1 MAGRLLLQQKIEM
14 QQKLAMSPQMLQAL
28 GLLQLPVMELS
39 TALQTELQENPLLEM
54 ADDHED
60 DHNNDYEGS
69 SDWRKQDEGVAGMA
83 GMTGSAG
90 SAQNECGGAT
100 GEGEFSEGPSQGLTL
115 SGEWDPEAYYAGE
128 TGDGEGASMLSGR
141 VRGLRAE
148 AQEGVQIENLAAPT
162 YTLLDD
168 LRLQLY
174 GSDLNERERKIGAFL
189 IDCLDENGYL
199 REDCACLAKALAAGH
214 GAAGDDVA
222 GHCAEA
228 DAADIE
234 RVLEVLKSF
243 EPAGVFASNL
253 QECMLLQIE
262 RRGWTDT
269 VAGRIIRDH
278 FDLLSSGRFSEIAAV
293 LRVSRETV
301 LDAVAQIRQ
310 LEPRPGASG
319 RDSASTVPYPD
330 LTILER
336 DGRWEVV
343 VNESPYP
350 RLKLSPYYYGLLQSN
365 PEDPKL
371 KAYLREKA
379 ERAQW
384 ILKAI
389 GQRRATLL
397 KIGYALLELQ
407 PAFFRQGPAALKVMT
422 QADVAEIVDVHVSTV
437 SRAVAGKYVQTPF
450 GLFAL
455 RDLFQSGVDTRTGGD
470 RASGSVKRML
480 REIIASEDP
489 KHPLNDEQLAAALKK
504 AGLVISRRTVTKYR
518 LELAIPAA
526 RLRIK

>member
-1 MAGRLLLQQKIEM
+1 MAGRLLLKQTLEM

-39 TALQTELQENPLLEM
+39 MALQNELQENPLLEM

-60 DHNNDYEGS
+60 ENENGTAD
-69 SDWRKQDEGVAGMA
+69 
-83 GMTGSAG
+83 TGP
-90 SAQNECGGAT
+90 AQEI
-100 GEGEFSEGPSQGLTL
+100 GEALCQGLTQ
-115 SGEWDPEAYYAGE
+115 SGEWDAEAFYAGDS
-128 TGDGEGASMLSGR
+128 GDRSFASSSSGH
-141 VRGLRAE
+141 RAE
-148 AQEGVQIENLAAPT
+148 MREGMPIENLAAPI
-162 YTLLDD
+162 YALRDD

-174 GSDLNERERKIGAFL
+174 GSDLKEHELEIGTFL

-199 REDCACLAKALAAGH
+199 REDCACLAKTLGIGSGAG
-214 GAAGDDVA
+214 AG
-222 GHCAEA
+222 A
-228 DAADIE
+228 DAGVNARVDARVDDIQ
-234 RVLEVLKSF
+234 RVLKVLKTF

-253 QECMLLQIE
+253 QECMQLQIE

-269 VAGRIIRDH
+269 VAGRIIGQY
-278 FDLLSSGRFSEIAAV
+278 FDLLSGGRFSELAAA
-293 LRVSRETV
+293 LGVSREAI

-310 LEPRPGASG
+310 LQPRPGAG
-319 RDSASTVPYPD
+319 GHDSEASLPYPD

-350 RLKLSPYYYGLLQSN
+350 RLKLSPYYCSLMRSN

-371 KAYLREKA
+371 KSYLREKA

-384 ILKAI
+384 ILKAV

-397 KIGYALLELQ
+397 KIGQALLELQ
-407 PAFFRQGPAALKVMT
+407 PAFFREGPAALKVMT
-422 QADVAEIVDVHVSTV
+422 QADAAEIVEVHVSTI
-437 SRAVAGKYVQTPF
+437 SRAVAGKYIQTPF
-450 GLFAL
+450 GLFPL
-455 RDLFQSGVDTRTGGD
+455 RGLFQSGVDTRTGGD

-480 REIIASEDP
+480 REIIAAEDP
-489 KHPLNDEQLAAALKK
+489 RNPLNDEQLAVALKR
-504 AGLVISRRTVTKYR
+504 AGLVIARRTVTKYR
-518 LELAIPAA
+518 CELGIPAA

>member
-1 MAGRLLLQQKIEM
+1 MVGRLLLKQTLEM

-39 TALQTELQENPLLEM
+39 MALQTELQENPLLEM
-54 ADDHED
+54 AEDHEE
-60 DHNNDYEGS
+60 DHGTEQS
-69 SDWRKQDEGVAGMA
+69 Q
-83 GMTGSAG
+83 
-90 SAQNECGGAT
+90 
-100 GEGEFSEGPSQGLTL
+100 SEDQGLTP
-115 SGEWDPEAYYAGE
+115 SGEWDAEAFYAGE
-128 TGDGEGASMLSGR
+128 AGNGERSFASSGHR
-141 VRGLRAE
+141 TE
-148 AQEGVQIENLAAPT
+148 TQEGMPIENLAAPI
-162 YTLLDD
+162 YALRDD

-174 GSDLNERERKIGAFL
+174 GSDLNEHELEIGTYL
-189 IDCLDENGYL
+189 IDCLDEYGYL
-199 REDCACLAKALAAGH
+199 REECSCLTAQH
-214 GAAGDDVA
+214 
-222 GHCAEA
+222 
-228 DAADIE
+228 
-234 RVLEVLKSF
+234 VLEVLKTF
-243 EPAGVFASNL
+243 EPAGVFASSL
-253 QECMLLQIE
+253 RECMQLQIE

-269 VAGRIIRDH
+269 VAGRIIGQH
-278 FDLLSSGRFSEIAAV
+278 FELLSGGRFSELAAA
-293 LRVSRETV
+293 LGVSRATV

-310 LEPRPGASG
+310 LQPRPGAGG
-319 RDSASTVPYPD
+319 RDLEASVPYPD

-336 DGRWEVV
+336 DGRWEVM

-350 RLKLSPYYYGLLQSN
+350 RLKLSPYYYSLLQSN

-397 KIGYALLELQ
+397 KIGQALLELQ
-407 PAFFRQGPAALKVMT
+407 PAFFIAGPAALKVMT
-422 QADVAEIVDVHVSTV
+422 QADVAEIVEVHVSTI

-450 GLFAL
+450 GLFSL
-455 RDLFQSGVDTRTGGD
+455 RALFQSGVDTKTGGD

-480 REIIASEDP
+480 KEIIAVEDP

-504 AGLVISRRTVTKYR
+504 AGLVIARRTVTKYR
-518 LELAIPAA
+518 RELGMPAA